1 MGGMWKLWATVGAVA
16 AVAVG
21 AAVIVGAIALRDGSD
36 SGSNGGGSQVGNDTP
51 DTHTPGSGPQDDFDS
66 ALHAARLDLAQRLQ
80 IEPADVTLRSIRP
93 AGFDGCLGVYRP
105 DEACTEQ
112 FIGGYIAIF
121 EANGSEYRY
130 HFGGERFEAADF
142 QPAGTRIEDGLDVP
156 KEIAPDL
163 VTILANYARHDA
175 EIREGASS
183 HGTAVTESIVPF
195 LCPEAADCAY
205 ETGSRGAVRIS
216 VAGKE
221 LVYVAA
227 PGETPPLTIT
237 NELPEWANEQ
247 VEELQQR
254 LREDL
259 AGRLQVDAGMIS
271 VRSFRWVTW
280 NDGCLGVFHPDR
292 VCTQALVDGWDAK
305 LAAGGKLYSYHGA
318 GDGDSGAEWIAA
330 TFEEGA
336 TVADGFP
343 RGAFD

>member
-1 MGGMWKLWATVGAVA
+1 MVGMWRLWAIVGSVAVVA
-16 AVAVG
+16 AG
-21 AAVIVGAIALRDGSD
+21 AAVIVGAIALRDGSSD
-36 SGSNGGGSQVGNDTP
+36 GGSQVDNGNDAPVTS
-51 DTHTPGSGPQDDFDS
+51 TPGTGPQDDIDS
-66 ALHAARLDLAQRLQ
+66 LLHAARLDLAERLQ
-80 IEPADVTLRSIRP
+80 VEPKDVTLRSIRP
-93 AGFDGCLGVYRP
+93 AGFDGCLGIYRP
-105 DEACTEQ
+105 NEACTEQ
-112 FIGGYIAIF
+112 LIGGYIAFF
-121 EANGSEYRY
+121 EAKGAEYRY
-130 HFGGERFEAADF
+130 HFGGRFEAADF
-142 QPAGTRIEDGLDVP
+142 QPAGTRIDDGLEP
-156 KEIAPDL
+156 PAQIAPDL

-183 HGTAVTESIVPF
+183 HGTAITESIVPF

-237 NELPEWANEQ
+237 NELPEWADEQ

-259 AGRLQVDAGMIS
+259 AKRLQVDGGMIS

-318 GDGDSGAEWIAA
+318 GDGDAGAEWIAA